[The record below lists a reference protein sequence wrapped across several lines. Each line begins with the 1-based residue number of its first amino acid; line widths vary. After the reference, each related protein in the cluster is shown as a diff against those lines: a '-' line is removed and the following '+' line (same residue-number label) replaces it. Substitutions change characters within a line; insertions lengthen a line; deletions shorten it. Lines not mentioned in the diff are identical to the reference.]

1 MPGHSNAKKSG
12 PSGSLFCILG
22 TSSTGDES
30 GVSITQGVV
39 VSAFAGSFRAEEEP
53 RCFVTA
59 FSIGK
64 ICAIFMRFSMQRTNY
79 VLSAFRDRK
88 YVHLEDNADQS
99 AVREA
104 FVLNGDFSSGH
115 QRHSWVKAEDSCYLR
130 EHCFAVSKRPK
141 QHEFC
146 RLGTSSVALTID
158 VLSACYG
165 GKGVV
170 CLLARSLR
178 ESRSLARYCEKGLFM
193 VSDGA

>member
-64 ICAIFMRFSMQRTNY
+64 ICATFMRFSMQRTNY
-79 VLSAFRDRK
+79 ALSAFRDRK

-104 FVLNGDFSSGH
+104 FDAIRLKWGLFFRPSKAFLGKGGRLVLFAGTLLC
-115 QRHSWVKAEDSCYLR
+115 RLEKAE
-130 EHCFAVSKRPK
+130 A
-141 QHEFC
+141 
-146 RLGTSSVALTID
+146 T
-158 VLSACYG
+158 
-165 GKGVV
+165 
-170 CLLARSLR
+170 
-178 ESRSLARYCEKGLFM
+178 
-193 VSDGA
+193 

>member
-1 MPGHSNAKKSG
+1 M
-12 PSGSLFCILG
+12 
-22 TSSTGDES
+22 
-30 GVSITQGVV
+30 
-39 VSAFAGSFRAEEEP
+39 
-53 RCFVTA
+53 
-59 FSIGK
+59 
-64 ICAIFMRFSMQRTNY
+64 
-79 VLSAFRDRK
+79 LS
-88 YVHLEDNADQS
+88 
-99 AVREA
+99 
-104 FVLNGDFSSGH
+104 VLNGDFSSGH

-170 CLLARSLR
+170 CLFARSLR
-178 ESRSLARYCEKGLFM
+178 ESRSLARCCEKGLFM